1 MLKDHRCPRPRFET
15 WESTTLFHQ
24 FGRREPKPSGFG
36 SLQQKERASAPEPFR
51 SPQSAQTSRVLR
63 VLLPGCPSSPSRA
76 PASCTLRCHV
86 PIALRGQGDIRSAC
100 AFQSL
105 PLGFKGSSIGNGNT
119 RYPARQYSRNS
130 IDLGRS
136 RHGRDTEAAEP
147 IEHTGH
153 PSSRRIGFPLF
164 CSYLAVR
171 FSLEQSQV
179 E

>member
-1 MLKDHRCPRPRFET
+1 MGCPRSRFET

-36 SLQQKERASAPEPFR
+36 NLQQKERASAPEPFR
-51 SPQSAQTSRVLR
+51 SPQSAQTSRVLL
-63 VLLPGCPSSPSRA
+63 VFLPACPSSPGLGSV
-76 PASCTLRCHV
+76 SCTLCCNV
-86 PIALRGQGDIRSAC
+86 PIALRGQGDIRSAY

-105 PLGFKGSSIGNGNT
+105 PLGFKGSIGNGNT
-119 RYPARQYSRNS
+119 RNHARQCSRNS
-130 IDLGRS
+130 IDLRCS